1 MLTKSQQIHSATEPM
16 PDLRLPQVIA
26 ATEWLDGG
34 IAILDKEG
42 LVVSMNDPLAR
53 WLGRPPAE
61 TAGTLFWK
69 LLEDRC
75 PGWSQAVAE
84 LRADPAPFG
93 LLQLS
98 LQTART
104 VTRQWYSIELARHE
118 SGAYIRLNSVLP
130 PSVELAESGWDEHLR
145 TEAARWELYVRL
157 LKAEG
162 QLEKLQQHWPGVI
175 FSQRTDFTFDYVS
188 PQIEALTGISV
199 VEWRSQPQRFWQV
212 VHEIEADQLQQQ
224 FKRAVRQGAAVTNTI
239 RLRHAVTGRI
249 SYVLEHRKPVI
260 SGGLLLGYEGV
271 WLDVTRQTIA
281 EKRLSAAS
289 WKETLAVLTMGLAH
303 DFGNIMAGIHSLSES
318 FLDQVEAQHPFAEG
332 LGLIKR
338 NSMQASQLVHRI
350 INLHLGKTGD
360 CNYHNL
366 NDIVADVLD
375 LIRKI
380 IPRRI
385 EIVAELSPES
395 LPVYLDAV
403 EFRQAVINLTLNA
416 ADAMPQNGRLVLRTT
431 QHADWPS
438 PPNVHGTVPRR
449 PCIRLTVQDTGCG
462 IQARHLDSI
471 FDPFFTT
478 KSINKGSGLGL
489 YNARLFAERHHGAI
503 SVESTEGEGSSFH
516 LWLPQADFTEGERKE
531 KSFDTEAIRRRSL
544 LLVGHPGR
552 MLEETAEL
560 LRTHNFYVVISH
572 SIEAADELIRSGDRS
587 LAGAFL
593 LMEPG
598 YSDLAKLVPQ
608 WRRRHDGLK
617 VILKLI
623 GRERDEWPTN
633 LLNCADFV
641 MTPEHSGQSLFEDLN
656 QVLAGKTGSNL

>member
-1 MLTKSQQIHSATEPM
+1 MLTKRQQIQSAPEAMDQP
-16 PDLRLPQVIA
+16 RLPQVVL
-26 ATEWLDGG
+26 ATDWLDGG
-34 IAILDKEG
+34 IAILDG
-42 LVVSMNDPLAR
+42 SGVIVSANDAFTR
-53 WLGRPPAE
+53 WLGRAVKE
-61 TAGTLFWK
+61 TQGLSFWS

-75 PGWSQAVAE
+75 PGWTHALQE
-84 LRADPAPFG
+84 WRADSAPFG
-93 LLQLS
+93 RLQVSLETPRTLS
-98 LQTART
+98 
-104 VTRQWYSIELARHE
+104 RQWFSLEIARQAT
-118 SGAYIRLNSVLP
+118 GAYVRLHSVLP

-145 TEAARWELYVRL
+145 TESARWELYVRL

-162 QLEKLQQHWPGVI
+162 QLAKLQQHWPGVI
-175 FSQRTDFTFDYVS
+175 FSQRPDFTFEFVS
-188 PQIEALTGISV
+188 PQIEALTGVSV
-199 VEWRSQPQRFWQV
+199 AEWQSQPHRFWQV
-212 VHEIEADQLQQQ
+212 VHEIEAEELQAQ
-224 FKRAVRQGAAVTNTI
+224 FKRAVRQGISITNTV

-249 SYVLEHRKPVI
+249 SYVLEHRKPII
-260 SGGLLLGYEGV
+260 SGGLLLAYEGV

-318 FLDQVEAQHPFAEG
+318 FLDQVEAGHPFAEG

-360 CNYHNL
+360 RNYHNL
-366 NDIVADVLD
+366 NDIVVDVLD

-385 EIVAELSPES
+385 EIAAELSPES
-395 LPVYLDAV
+395 LPVYLDPV

-416 ADAMPQNGRLVLRTT
+416 ADAMPQNGQLILRTT
-431 QHADWPS
+431 PLAEWLAPA
-438 PPNVHGTVPRR
+438 NIHGLVPRL
-449 PCIRLTVQDTGCG
+449 PCVCLTVQDTGCG
-462 IQARHLDSI
+462 IKARHLESI

-503 SVESTEGEGSSFH
+503 SVDSVEGEGSRFH
-516 LWLPQADFTEGERKE
+516 LWLPQADFTEGERNE
-531 KSFDTEAIRRRSL
+531 SFDTESVRRRSL

-552 MLEETAEL
+552 MLEETTEL
-560 LRTHNFYVVISH
+560 LRTHNYFVVVSTTA
-572 SIEAADELIRSGDRS
+572 EAADEVVRSGDHS

-598 YSDLAKLVPQ
+598 DSELAKLVPQ
-608 WRRRHDGLK
+608 WRQRQDGLK
-617 VILKLI
+617 IILKLI
-623 GRERDEWPTN
+623 GRDRDEWPTN
-633 LLNCADFV
+633 LLNCADYV
-641 MTPEHSGQSLFEDLN
+641 MTPDHLEQSLFEDLTRA
-656 QVLAGKTGSNL
+656 LAGKT